1 LRRGNFPEKEILE
14 FLGVRV
20 KLNFPGFVDR
30 NPSGY
35 YAFHRPTPERIE
47 RQNTSIARPK
57 RTQVPKT
64 MKQRPV
70 LEINLML
77 EPPGPFF

>member
-1 LRRGNFPEKEILE
+1 LNVFFLRRGNPPEKETLE

-30 NPSGY
+30 NPGGY

-47 RQNTSIARPK
+47 RQKVSIKIPK
-57 RTQVPKT
+57 KIVQPTVTATGSQAD
-64 MKQRPV
+64 
-70 LEINLML
+70 I
-77 EPPGPFF
+77 